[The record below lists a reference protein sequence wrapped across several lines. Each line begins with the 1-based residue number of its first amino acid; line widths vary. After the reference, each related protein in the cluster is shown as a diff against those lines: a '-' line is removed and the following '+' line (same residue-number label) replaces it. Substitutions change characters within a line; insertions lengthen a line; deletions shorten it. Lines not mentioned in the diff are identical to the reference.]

1 MKRIVARAPAK
12 LNLTLDVVDRRAD
25 GYHIL
30 NSLMQT
36 VDRYDTL
43 TATATDGPVT
53 LTVEGAEPCPP
64 EKNTAVRAAQLFLRH
79 CGLSAGAALH
89 LKKTIPQQAG
99 MGGGSADAAAALA
112 ALDRLF
118 GTALP
123 KAELLSLAL
132 EVGADVPFCLHGGTA
147 MVTGIGE
154 TICPLPLLPPLAFVV
169 AKPPEGISTAEA
181 YRAVDAAPLTRR
193 PDNAAAR
200 RAVQD
205 GDLAALLPQ
214 FINVFSAATALPGV
228 EQIRRSMLS
237 LGAHAACMTGSGSA
251 VFGVFVDDDAA
262 DRCAAALSAQW
273 DTVFVCHPCSG
284 IDLSEQIV

>member
-1 MKRIVARAPAK
+1 
-12 LNLTLDVVDRRAD
+12 
-25 GYHIL
+25 
-30 NSLMQT
+30 
-36 VDRYDTL
+36 
-43 TATATDGPVT
+43 
-53 LTVEGAEPCPP
+53 
-64 EKNTAVRAAQLFLRH
+64 
-79 CGLSAGAALH
+79 
-89 LKKTIPQQAG
+89 